1 MNPSLCSMDAAG
13 RLVLPK
19 PVRDRLNLGSG
30 SQLEI
35 SELADGVLLRP
46 VDARPTLTREHG
58 LVIHEGH
65 PGAPLTGAVER
76 LRNERLDS
84 LKP

>member
-46 VDARPTLTREHG
+46 VDARPTLTREPVP
-58 LVIHEGH
+58 LS
-65 PGAPLTGAVER
+65 PGPWNACATSAWTP
-76 LRNERLDS
+76 
-84 LKP
+84 